1 MNPVTDILFAIG
13 WFVLLIWG
21 IRSII
26 RGWSIMRG
34 LNEPQPFKGYM
45 QGEWTTE
52 VTKRVHPEMQD
63 VEPGEKLLG
72 VTFSNSN
79 KKECDLEEYKALQK
93 RIEELRIEL
102 EMEDDDEE
110 DDDGDIVVRV

>member
-1 MNPVTDILFAIG
+1 MNPVTDILFAIA
-13 WFVLLIWG
+13 WFILLFWG
-21 IRSII
+21 IRSIVK
-26 RGWSIMRG
+26 GWSMMR
-34 LNEPQPFKGYM
+34 EPEPFKGYM
-45 QGEWTTE
+45 KGEWTTE
-52 VTKRVHPEMQD
+52 VTKRIHPEMQD

-72 VTFSNSN
+72 VTFSN

-93 RIEELRIEL
+93 RIEELKIEL

>member
-1 MNPVTDILFAIG
+1 MNPVTDILFAIA
-13 WFVLLIWG
+13 WFVLLFWG
-21 IRSII
+21 VRSIVK
-26 RGWSIMRG
+26 GWAMMR
-34 LNEPQPFKGYM
+34 EPEPFKGYM
-45 QGEWTTE
+45 KGEWTTE

-72 VTFSNSN
+72 VTFEQ

-93 RIEELRIEL
+93 RIEELKIEL

>member
-21 IRSII
+21 IRSIV
-26 RGWSIMRG
+26 RGWSMMR
-34 LNEPQPFKGYM
+34 EPEPFKGYM
-45 QGEWTTE
+45 KGEWTTE

-72 VTFSNSN
+72 VTFEQ
-79 KKECDLEEYKALQK
+79 KTECDLEEYRALQD
-93 RIEELRIEL
+93 RIEELRLEL
-102 EMEDDDEE
+102 EDDDED
-110 DDDGDIVVRV
+110 DDDGNVPALLKK

>member
-26 RGWSIMRG
+26 RGWSMMR
-34 LNEPQPFKGYM
+34 EPEPFKGYM

-63 VEPGEKLLG
+63 VEPGEKLFG
-72 VTFSNSN
+72 VTFSN

-102 EMEDDDEE
+102 EMEDDEE

>member
-1 MNPVTDILFAIG
+1 MNPVTDILFAVA
-13 WFVLLIWG
+13 WFGLLFWAL
-21 IRSII
+21 RSIVK
-26 RGWSIMRG
+26 GWSMMR
-34 LNEPQPFKGYM
+34 EPEPFKGYM

-72 VTFSNSN
+72 VTFSN

>member
-26 RGWSIMRG
+26 RGWSMMR
-34 LNEPQPFKGYM
+34 EPEPFKGYM

-72 VTFSNSN
+72 VTFEQ
-79 KKECDLEEYKALQK
+79 KKECHLEEYKALQK

-102 EMEDDDEE
+102 EMEDDEE

>member
-1 MNPVTDILFAIG
+1 MNPVTDILFAVA
-13 WFVLLIWG
+13 WFGLLFWAL
-21 IRSII
+21 RSIVK
-26 RGWSIMRG
+26 GWSMMR
-34 LNEPQPFKGYM
+34 EPEPFKGYM

-72 VTFSNSN
+72 VTFEQ

-102 EMEDDDEE
+102 EMEDDEE

>member
-1 MNPVTDILFAIG
+1 MNPITNIIFAIA
-13 WFVLLIWG
+13 WFGLLFWAL
-21 IRSII
+21 RSIVK
-26 RGWSIMRG
+26 GWSMMR
-34 LNEPQPFKGYM
+34 EPEPFKGYM

-72 VTFSNSN
+72 VTFSN

-102 EMEDDDEE
+102 EMEDDEE

>member
-1 MNPVTDILFAIG
+1 MNPVTDILFAIA
-13 WFVLLIWG
+13 WFVLLFWG
-21 IRSII
+21 VRSIVK
-26 RGWSIMRG
+26 GWAMMR
-34 LNEPQPFKGYM
+34 EPEPFKGYM
-45 QGEWTTE
+45 KGEWTTE

-72 VTFSNSN
+72 VTFEQ

>member
-26 RGWSIMRG
+26 RGWSMMR
-34 LNEPQPFKGYM
+34 EPEPFKGYM

-72 VTFSNSN
+72 VTFSN

-102 EMEDDDEE
+102 EIEDDDE

>member
-1 MNPVTDILFAIG
+1 MNPVTDILFAIA
-13 WFVLLIWG
+13 WFVLLFWG
-21 IRSII
+21 VRSIVK
-26 RGWSIMRG
+26 GWAMMR
-34 LNEPQPFKGYM
+34 EPEPFKGYM
-45 QGEWTTE
+45 KGEWTTE

-72 VTFSNSN
+72 VTFEQ

-102 EMEDDDEE
+102 EMEDDEEE

>member
-26 RGWSIMRG
+26 RGWSMMR
-34 LNEPQPFKGYM
+34 EPEPFKGYM

-72 VTFSNSN
+72 VTFEQ

-102 EMEDDDEE
+102 EMEDDDE